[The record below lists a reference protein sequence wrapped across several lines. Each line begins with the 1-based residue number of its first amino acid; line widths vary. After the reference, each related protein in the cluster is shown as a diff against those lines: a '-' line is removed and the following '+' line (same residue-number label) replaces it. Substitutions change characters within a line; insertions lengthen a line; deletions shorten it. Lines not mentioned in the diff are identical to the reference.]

1 MTRDHSLLQEQIDSG
16 LITAEQAKNAQ
27 HKNLVTKALGI
38 DPTVEPEIHEYP
50 TKPGDIYLLCSDGLC
65 DMVED
70 DDIGMTLQALGG
82 NLKLAA
88 QQLVQMANDNGGRDN
103 VSVILVRVLREYPG
117 PRGVMAKVFAMVKIS
132 SPGISYGET
141 DTQHGWAGAQGDPL
155 GQGAHHHRP
164 QAAQRHPDRQPRG
177 ERRARGHRHHPQRFA
192 SSRTSAAPTARWSTA
207 TPIKKH
213 FLQNND
219 IIELG
224 KYKLK
229 FVGEAPA
236 AGAAPAGEKADFEKT
251 MVLRPSQMKAA
262 AEQAKAMAA
271 PRAAAPP
278 ARRPPP
284 SRSAAARAPCR
295 HAEQT
300 AHRHRQRRRTAAAPA
315 PAVARAGRGHRHR
328 SGQSRG
334 QPMGAI
340 QLLSGANAGK
350 ELELNKPLTTLGK
363 PGVQVA
369 VLTRRPQGYFITHVE
384 GPSRPAV
391 NGQQIGAAPHA
402 LKDHDV
408 IELAGVKME
417 FFIKA

>member
-1 MTRDHSLLQEQIDSG
+1 MAKLILSMDGLVLKEIPLAKERTTIGRKPHNDIQIDNLAVSG
-16 LITAEQAKNAQ
+16 EHAVIVTILNDSFLEDLGSTNGTVVNGNA
-27 HKNLVTKALGI
+27 
-38 DPTVEPEIHEYP
+38 
-50 TKPGDIYLLCSDGLC
+50 
-65 DMVED
+65 
-70 DDIGMTLQALGG
+70 
-82 NLKLAA
+82 
-88 QQLVQMANDNGGRDN
+88 
-103 VSVILVRVLREYPG
+103 
-117 PRGVMAKVFAMVKIS
+117 
-132 SPGISYGET
+132 
-141 DTQHGWAGAQGDPL
+141 
-155 GQGAHHHRP
+155 
-164 QAAQRHPDRQPRG
+164 
-177 ERRARGHRHHPQRFA
+177 
-192 SSRTSAAPTARWSTA
+192 
-207 TPIKKH
+207 IKKH

-229 FVGEAPA
+229 FVGEAAPA
-236 AGAAPAGEKADFEKT
+236 AAGAPAGEKADFEKT

-262 AEQAKAMAA
+262 ADQAKAMAA
-271 PRAAAPP
+271 AAGGGAAGAQAAAVAQRAAAVQAVGATATAAGIADKDP
-278 ARRPPP
+278 AKAP
-284 SRSAAARAPCR
+284 AAA
-295 HAEQT
+295 
-300 AHRHRQRRRTAAAPA
+300 AAAPA
-315 PAVARAGRGHRHR
+315 AAVPASATATAPAKP
-328 SGQSRG
+328 G

-384 GPSRPAV
+384 GSSRPAV